1 MPVQLLL
8 IVGAILV
15 PILMFMVR
23 HRPVAAVFD
32 LLAALSV
39 LLANI
44 AAGLA
49 VLEIK
54 QENTEFTTHV
64 HEIFMDPL
72 FLVTT
77 GYVGLYSVYRLLV
90 ATSRTWQAKR
100 A

>member
-1 MPVQLLL
+1 MQLLL
-8 IVGAILV
+8 IVGAIVV
-15 PILMFMVR
+15 PILMFVLR
-23 HRPVAAVFD
+23 QRSVAAIFD
-32 LLAALSV
+32 LVAALSV

-64 HEIFMDPL
+64 HQIFMDPL

-77 GYVGLYSVYRLLV
+77 GYIGVYSVYRLLV

-100 A
+100 I

>member
-1 MPVQLLL
+1 VRVQLVL
-8 IVGAILV
+8 IVGAILG
-15 PILMFMVR
+15 PILMFVLR
-23 HRPVAAVFD
+23 HRSIAAIFD

-72 FLVTT
+72 FLATT
-77 GYVGLYSVYRLLV
+77 GYIGVYSVYRLLV

-100 A
+100 I

>member
-1 MPVQLLL
+1 MQLVL
-8 IVGAILV
+8 ILGTILV
-15 PILMFMVR
+15 PICMFVLR
-23 HRPVAAVFD
+23 HRPLAAVFD
-32 LLAALSV
+32 LIAALSV

-54 QENTEFTTHV
+54 QESTEFTTHV

-77 GYVGLYSVYRLLV
+77 GYIGVYSVYRLLV

-100 A
+100 I